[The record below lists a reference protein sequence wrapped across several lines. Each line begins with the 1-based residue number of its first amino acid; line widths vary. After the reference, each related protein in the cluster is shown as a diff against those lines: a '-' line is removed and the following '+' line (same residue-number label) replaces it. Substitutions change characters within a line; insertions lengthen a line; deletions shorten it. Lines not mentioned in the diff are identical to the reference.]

1 VGASAQLSAAN
12 TRFVLTTVAAGVA
25 TPEIASAAIA
35 SGLRPPAFTATA
47 VSGAAPL
54 RATAAA
60 QAQVVGPQEAPR
72 KSDPNLIDSRPSLAL
87 PPLPQE

>member
-1 VGASAQLSAAN
+1 
-12 TRFVLTTVAAGVA
+12 VLTTVAAGVA

-60 QAQVVGPQEAPR
+60 QAQHVGRNEAPTTH
-72 KSDPNLIDSRPSLAL
+72 DSLRLVNNGS
-87 PPLPQE
+87 QDNTSSGMC